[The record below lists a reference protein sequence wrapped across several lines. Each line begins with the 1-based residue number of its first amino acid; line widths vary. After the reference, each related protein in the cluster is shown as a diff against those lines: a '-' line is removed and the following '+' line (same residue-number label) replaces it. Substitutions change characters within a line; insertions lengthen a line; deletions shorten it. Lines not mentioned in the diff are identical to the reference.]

1 MTDVLR
7 VVFVCTG
14 NRFRSPLAAAFF
26 EAAVTGLPVET
37 ASLGT
42 LELGD
47 AEALPEAVELAHQ
60 HGVDLREHR
69 ASGLQGLDLS
79 GEDLVVGFERKHL
92 AAVVVE
98 ARAPIE
104 RTFTLPELVALLE
117 RMPPPPAG
125 EPLDRA
131 RAVIAR
137 AHAAR
142 PRDFRRAPVPE
153 LPDPLGRTRGEQHD
167 IADEVKRLSER
178 LAGGLFSPATAARGT
193 G

>member
-1 MTDVLR
+1 VTDTFR

-26 EAAVTGLPVET
+26 QAAAAGVPVET

-47 AEALPEAVELAHQ
+47 AEALPEAVELARQ

-79 GEDLVVGFERKHL
+79 GEDLVLGFERKHV

-98 ARAPIE
+98 AGAPVD

-117 RMPPPPAG
+117 RLPPPPDGA
-125 EPLDRA
+125 PLVRA
-131 RAVIAR
+131 RAGVAQ
-137 AHAAR
+137 AHASR
-142 PRDFRRAPVPE
+142 PRDFRQAPVPE
-153 LPDPLGRTRGEQHD
+153 LADPLGGTPAAQHE
-167 IADEVKRLSER
+167 IAAQVKRLSEH
-178 LAGGLFSPATAARGT
+178 LARRLFSPAAAARGT